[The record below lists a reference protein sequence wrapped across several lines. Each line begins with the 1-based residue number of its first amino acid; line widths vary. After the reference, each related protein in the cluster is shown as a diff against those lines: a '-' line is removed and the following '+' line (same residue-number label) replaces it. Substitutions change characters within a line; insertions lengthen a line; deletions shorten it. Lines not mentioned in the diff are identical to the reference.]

1 MTTLVVGASGATG
14 KLLVEQLLN
23 KKQKIKVIVR
33 SSGNI
38 PDLWINNENVEI
50 IKSDITETGLDE
62 MADLL
67 INCQAV
73 ASCLGHNLTLKGI
86 FGKPRKLVTGA
97 VSLLCEAIKKNAHE
111 KPVKFVLMN
120 TTGNRNRDLDEKIP
134 SGQNIIMGL
143 FRLVLP
149 PQRDNEDAADYLRV
163 NIGQNNPNVEW
174 TAVRP
179 DSLINEEK
187 VTGYSLHISPA
198 RNPVFNPGK
207 TSRVNVADFMARLI
221 NENDLWNEWKGQM
234 PVIYNI
240 TE

>member
-1 MTTLVVGASGATG
+1 
-14 KLLVEQLLN
+14 
-23 KKQKIKVIVR
+23 
-33 SSGNI
+33 
-38 PDLWINNENVEI
+38 
-50 IKSDITETGLDE
+50 

-97 VSLLCEAIKKNAHE
+97 VSLLFEAIKKNAHG
-111 KPVKFVLMN
+111 KPVKLVLMN
-120 TTGNRNRDLDEKIP
+120 TTGNRNRDLNEKIP
-134 SGQNIIMGL
+134 AGQKIIMGL
-143 FRLVLP
+143 IRFVLP

-163 NIGQNNPNVEW
+163 NIGQNNPYVEW

-187 VTGYSLHISPA
+187 VTGYSLHVSPA

-207 TSRVNVADFMARLI
+207 TSRINVADFMARLI